1 MKQGAKIS
9 DSGGAASPTDSQ
21 SPRLPG
27 SQCHCQRQAKRRRHS
42 SLNLTLNLSIFPSH
56 AVFKSSNTQ
65 ILSVFSSVL
74 HDKTASDATPRP
86 RVKTTWAEGLLPLPL
101 QNQWRSMRHQ
111 TASIATDSTDSRTIK
126 IHKCHNNQSRLTTD
140 QGEQQDRSS
149 SPASQVHQGA
159 CAITYR
165 TTAAGKQKAAERWAQ
180 KQRHLPRVP
189 AATEKSGHWSGRCDR
204 NYLSHPPG
212 QQQRENSC
220 RTNAHTAVERSYH
233 SKCVTVYCLCFLQ
246 HSETACQGRVPQS
259 GQHRRPS
266 LRRRRRCQRRLH

>member
-9 DSGGAASPTDSQ
+9 DSGRAASPTDSQ

-101 QNQWRSMRHQ
+101 QNQWRSIRYQ
-111 TASIATDSTDSRTIK
+111 TGSIATDSTDSRTIK

-140 QGEQQDRSS
+140 QGGQQDRSS

-159 CAITYR
+159 CAIT
-165 TTAAGKQKAAERWAQ
+165 
-180 KQRHLPRVP
+180 
-189 AATEKSGHWSGRCDR
+189 
-204 NYLSHPPG
+204 
-212 QQQRENSC
+212 
-220 RTNAHTAVERSYH
+220 
-233 SKCVTVYCLCFLQ
+233 
-246 HSETACQGRVPQS
+246 
-259 GQHRRPS
+259 
-266 LRRRRRCQRRLH
+266 

>member
-9 DSGGAASPTDSQ
+9 DSGRAASPTDSQ

-86 RVKTTWAEGLLPLPL
+86 RVKTTWAEGLPPLPL
-101 QNQWRSMRHQ
+101 QNQWRSIRYQ
-111 TASIATDSTDSRTIK
+111 TGSIATDSRTIK

-159 CAITYR
+159 CAIT
-165 TTAAGKQKAAERWAQ
+165 
-180 KQRHLPRVP
+180 
-189 AATEKSGHWSGRCDR
+189 
-204 NYLSHPPG
+204 
-212 QQQRENSC
+212 
-220 RTNAHTAVERSYH
+220 
-233 SKCVTVYCLCFLQ
+233 
-246 HSETACQGRVPQS
+246 
-259 GQHRRPS
+259 
-266 LRRRRRCQRRLH
+266 

>member
-1 MKQGAKIS
+1 MKSKMHEAGSKNQRQRT
-9 DSGGAASPTDSQ
+9 SGVSHRLPESQ
-21 SPRLPG
+21 TPRLPG

-65 ILSVFSSVL
+65 ILSVFLPSYM
-74 HDKTASDATPRP
+74 DKTASDATPRP

-159 CAITYR
+159 CAITYYHPVISKDCKQPSVNTLQVMCHIVVHGMMR
-165 TTAAGKQKAAERWAQ
+165 VCHFQLLHACARIIFLPENAPLGAAVA
-180 KQRHLPRVP
+180 
-189 AATEKSGHWSGRCDR
+189 GRK
-204 NYLSHPPG
+204 
-212 QQQRENSC
+212 
-220 RTNAHTAVERSYH
+220 T
-233 SKCVTVYCLCFLQ
+233 
-246 HSETACQGRVPQS
+246 
-259 GQHRRPS
+259 
-266 LRRRRRCQRRLH
+266 